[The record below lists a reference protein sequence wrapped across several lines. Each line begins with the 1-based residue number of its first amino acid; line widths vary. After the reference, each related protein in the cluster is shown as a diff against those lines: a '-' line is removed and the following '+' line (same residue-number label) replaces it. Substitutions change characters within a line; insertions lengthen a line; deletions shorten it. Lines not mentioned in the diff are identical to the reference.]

1 MKAQKIYTIE
11 LQCGFAERWRYN
23 IELIAASFNE
33 EGEQTGYHPIT
44 SRIADSGAE
53 LKCPPE
59 GVEIATRLSLETVP
73 CHKVELLVY
82 FIPHTLPADEE
93 IEATAP
99 VQCPLVVRAE
109 GREVCRHSIEVNGW
123 GGASFRTT
131 IEG

>member
-1 MKAQKIYTIE
+1 MKAKKIYHIE

-33 EGEQTGYHPIT
+33 EGEQTGYHTIT

-59 GVEIATRLSLETVP
+59 GVEIATHLSLETAP
-73 CHKVELLVY
+73 CHKAELLVY
-82 FIPHTLPADEE
+82 FIPHTLPADDA

-99 VQCPLVVRAE
+99 VECPLVVRAE
-109 GREVCRHSIEVNGW
+109 GREVCHHSIEVNGW